1 MLGSLG
7 GVFEMNWNRVA
18 CSCALLLWGIGIGF
32 SQEAALSDVAKE
44 AVTELTGANY
54 GKFFARFDEKM
65 QAALP
70 EAKLSEMWRAIT
82 TQAGAFKSQGA
93 IRQDRSDQYDI
104 VTVTCQF
111 EKAALDVRLVFAANR
126 KLSGL
131 FFAPGSSSQVR
142 PQEPKPPFPYS
153 QEEVACESLEPGVK
167 LAGTLTIPD
176 SQGPF
181 PAVLLITGSGSQNR
195 NEEIM
200 GHKPFLV
207 LADYLTRRGIA
218 VLRVDDRGVGGS
230 SAGPPTA
237 TSLNFA
243 QDVLGGVAYLKSRKE
258 VDPGK
263 IGLIGHSE
271 GGIIAPIAANQSS
284 DVAFIVL
291 MAGSGVKGEDILLE
305 QGRLLMRANG
315 ASEEL
320 MQENTKVQKMLFS
333 VIKSTSDNK
342 AAEKQMRE
350 FLSTVTPAIR
360 DTALAQMNMA
370 LSPWMRFFVTYDP
383 QTALRKVR
391 CPVLAING
399 EKDLQVPPSQNL
411 PAIEN
416 ALRAGGNKDF
426 KVVELPGLNHLFQ
439 TCKTGTVSEY
449 GQIDETIS
457 PTALELMGSWIL
469 QHTR

>member
-1 MLGSLG
+1 MS
-7 GVFEMNWNRVA
+7 WKSVA
-18 CSCALLLWGIGIGF
+18 CSCALVLLGIGMAF

-44 AVTELTGANY
+44 ALADLTGADY
-54 GKFFARFDEKM
+54 GQLFARFDEKM

-70 EAKLSEMWRAIT
+70 EAKLPEIWKAVT

-93 IRQDRSDQYDI
+93 IRQDKSGQYDV

-111 EKAALDVRLVFAANR
+111 ERATLDVRLVFNAQR
-126 KLSGL
+126 QLSGL
-131 FFAPGSSSQVR
+131 FFAPGSSNQVR
-142 PQEPKPPFPYS
+142 PQDPKPPFPYS
-153 QEEVACESLEPGVK
+153 QEEVAYESLEQGVK

-176 SQGPF
+176 STGPF

-237 TSLNFA
+237 TSLNLV

-258 VDPGK
+258 INPGK

-271 GGIIAPIAANQSS
+271 GGIIAPIAANQSP

-291 MAGSGVKGEDILLE
+291 MAGSGVKGEDLLLE
-305 QGRLLMRANG
+305 QGRLLMHANG
-315 ASEEL
+315 AGEEL
-320 MQENTKVQKMLFS
+320 IQENAKVQKMLFN
-333 VIKSTSDNK
+333 VIKSTSDK
-342 AAEKQMRE
+342 EAAEKQIRE
-350 FLSTVTPAIR
+350 FLSTVNPAIR
-360 DTALAQMNMA
+360 DTALSQMNMA
-370 LSPWMRFFVTYDP
+370 LSPWMCFFVTYDP
-383 QTALRKVR
+383 RTALLKVK

-399 EKDLQVPPSQNL
+399 EKDLQVPPRQNL

-449 GQIDETIS
+449 SQIEETIS
-457 PTALELMGSWIL
+457 PTALELIGSWIL
-469 QHTR
+469 QHTRQD